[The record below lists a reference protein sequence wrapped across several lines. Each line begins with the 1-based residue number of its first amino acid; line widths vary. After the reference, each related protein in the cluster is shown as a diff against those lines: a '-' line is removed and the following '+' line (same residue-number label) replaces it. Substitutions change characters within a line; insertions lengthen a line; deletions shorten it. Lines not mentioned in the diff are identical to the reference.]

1 MKLGYDLTIEQSQ
14 KLVMTPELIQ
24 AIQIL
29 QFNTQELDAYIDEQ
43 LLTNPILE
51 ADPGGS
57 ADESA
62 EGGEVPGDGGE
73 VSGDGV
79 RAEERGEKEDFD
91 WSEYIKDRELDDI
104 SYRQWE
110 YAGEKNEYSYEQFVS
125 SEVSLAEHLLFQLQF
140 ADLKKRCRQIGK
152 YVIESLDQNGYM
164 TQSAEEIARHL
175 GVKREK
181 VDTVVETI
189 QGFDPAGVGAADLR
203 ECLLIQLEQFGML
216 TPGIRCVV
224 AEHLE
229 DLAANRLTGIAKAT
243 GLPVREIQRICD
255 VIKALEPKPGR
266 QFSSSAETKYIVPDV
281 TVEKIDGEYVV
292 SVNENNTP
300 RLTISPYYRRIL
312 QEADKESQISK
323 FLSGR
328 LNSALWLI
336 RSIEQRRQTIYN
348 VVSAIVAWQMDFF
361 EHGPKYLKT
370 LTLKQIADEV
380 GIHES
385 TVSRSVNGKY
395 LQSPRGVF
403 EIKYFFT
410 SGVSSD
416 SGEGIAS
423 GSIKTF
429 IRENIDA
436 EDPLA
441 PLSDQAIAEMLAEKG
456 IEISRRTVAKYRDEI
471 HVPASSRRRRY

>member
-43 LLTNPILE
+43 LLANPILE
-51 ADPGGS
+51 AENPEPEEDS
-57 ADESA
+57 ASDNGLSVDDA
-62 EGGEVPGDGGE
+62 
-73 VSGDGV
+73 
-79 RAEERGEKEDFD
+79 RTEERDKANEDFD
-91 WSEYIKDRELDDI
+91 WSEYLKERELDDI

-110 YAGEKNEYSYEQFVS
+110 YAAEKNEYSYEQFVS
-125 SEVSLAEHLLFQLQF
+125 SEVSLTEHLLFQLQF
-140 ADLKKRCRQIGK
+140 EDLKRSCRQIGK
-152 YVIESLDQNGYM
+152 YVIESLDRNGYM
-164 TQSAEEIARHL
+164 TQSAEEIARQL

-181 VDTVVETI
+181 VDSVVKTI
-189 QGFDPAGVGAADLR
+189 QSFDPAGVCAADLK
-203 ECLLIQLEQFGML
+203 ECLLIQLDQFGML
-216 TPGIRCVV
+216 TPGIESVV
-224 AEHLE
+224 SGHLE
-229 DLAANRLTGIAKAT
+229 DLAANRLTTISKST
-243 GLPVREIQRICD
+243 GLSVRDIQKIGD
-255 VIKALEPKPGR
+255 LIKALEPKPGR

-300 RLTISPYYRRIL
+300 RLTISPYYRRML
-312 QEADKESQISK
+312 HEADKESQISK

-336 RSIEQRRQTIYN
+336 KSIEQRRQTIYN
-348 VVSAIVAWQMDFF
+348 VVGAIVAWQMDFF
-361 EHGPKYLKT
+361 EHGPKFLKT
-370 LTLKQIADEV
+370 LTLKQIADEI

-395 LQSPRGVF
+395 LQSPRGIF

-429 IRENIDA
+429 IRELIDA
-436 EDPLA
+436 EDPSA
-441 PLSDQAIAEMLAEKG
+441 PLSDQAIAEALSEKG

-471 HVPASSRRRRY
+471 HVPSSSRRKRY

>member
-29 QFNTQELDAYIDEQ
+29 QFNTQELDTYIDEQ
-43 LLTNPILE
+43 LLANPILE
-51 ADPGGS
+51 AENPDA
-57 ADESA
+57 ADES
-62 EGGEVPGDGGE
+62 VPGDESVGA
-73 VSGDGV
+73 
-79 RAEERGEKEDFD
+79 AEREEEGDFD
-91 WSEYIKDRELDDI
+91 WSEYMKERELDDI

-110 YAGEKNEYSYEQFVS
+110 YTGEKSDYSYEQFVS

-140 ADLKKRCRQIGK
+140 ADLKKGCRQIGK
-152 YVIESLDQNGYM
+152 YLIESLDQNGYM
-164 TQSAEEIARHL
+164 TQSAAEIARQF

-181 VDTVVETI
+181 VDLVIKTV
-189 QGFDPAGVGAADLR
+189 QSFDPAGVCAADLR
-203 ECLLIQLEQFGML
+203 ECLLIQLEQFGLL
-216 TPGIRCVV
+216 TPSIRCVV
-224 AEHLE
+224 TDHLE
-229 DLAANRLTGIAKAT
+229 DLAANRLTSIAKAT
-243 GLPVREIQRICD
+243 ALSVREIQRITD
-255 VIKALEPKPGR
+255 LIKALEPKPGR
-266 QFSSSAETKYIVPDV
+266 QFSSSVETKYIVPDV
-281 TVEKIDGEYVV
+281 TVEKIDGEYVI

-300 RLTISPYYRRIL
+300 RLTISPYYRRML
-312 QEADKESQISK
+312 KEADKESQISK

-336 RSIEQRRQTIYN
+336 KSIEQRRQTIYN
-348 VVSAIVAWQMDFF
+348 VVSAIVAWQKDFF
-361 EHGPKYLKT
+361 EYGPKYLKT

-410 SGVSSD
+410 SGVSSE

-429 IRENIDA
+429 IREIVDA
-436 EDPLA
+436 ENPLA
-441 PLSDQAIAEMLAEKG
+441 PLSDQAIAELLSQKG
-456 IEISRRTVAKYRDEI
+456 IEISRRTIAKYRDEI
-471 HVPASSRRRRY
+471 NLPASSRRKRY

>member
-51 ADPGGS
+51 AENHESEEDATPDDDFAA
-57 ADESA
+57 ADSRDDA
-62 EGGEVPGDGGE
+62 
-73 VSGDGV
+73 
-79 RAEERGEKEDFD
+79 RAEERDKANEDFD
-91 WSEYIKDRELDDI
+91 WSEYLKERELDDI

-110 YAGEKNEYSYEQFVS
+110 YASEKNEYSYEQFVS
-125 SEVSLAEHLLFQLQF
+125 SEVSLTEHLLFQLQF
-140 ADLKKRCRQIGK
+140 EDLKQSCRQIGK
-152 YVIESLDQNGYM
+152 YVIESLDRNGYM
-164 TQSAEEIARHL
+164 TQSAAEISRQL

-181 VDTVVETI
+181 VDTVVKTI
-189 QGFDPAGVGAADLR
+189 QGFDPAGVCAADLR
-203 ECLLIQLEQFGML
+203 ECLLIQLEQLGAM
-216 TPGIRCVV
+216 TSGIEKVV

-229 DLAANRLTGIAKAT
+229 DLAANRLTSIAKAT
-243 GLPVREIQRICD
+243 GLSVREIQRIGD
-255 VIKALEPKPGR
+255 IIKTLEPKPGR
-266 QFSSSAETKYIVPDV
+266 QFSSAAETKYIVPDV
-281 TVEKIDGEYVV
+281 TVEKINGEYTVT
-292 SVNENNTP
+292 VNEAGAP
-300 RLTISPYYRRIL
+300 RLTISPYYRRVL
-312 QEADKESQISK
+312 CEAEKESQISK

-336 RSIEQRRQTIYN
+336 KSIEQRRQTIYN
-348 VVSAIVAWQMDFF
+348 VVSAVVARQMDFF

-395 LQSPRGVF
+395 LQSPRGIF

-410 SGVSSD
+410 SGVASD

-429 IRENIDA
+429 IREIVGA
-436 EDPLA
+436 EDPQA
-441 PLSDQAIAEMLAEKG
+441 PLSDQAIADLLSEKG

-471 HVPASSRRRRY
+471 RLPSSSRRKRY